1 MNLRAEQFDQF
12 QDSESIWGKYI
23 REAIS
28 KATREIGIVNVLIAG
43 KTGVGKSTLI
53 NAIFHGKLAETGQG
67 KPVTK
72 ETRKYTK
79 KGIPLAIYDTRG
91 LELEEDRKPLEE
103 LEKFVRQQKDS
114 EDASQHI
121 HIAWMCFTE
130 KMSRVED
137 AEIKLHQMLAE
148 HMPIL
153 GVITKVSNDQGFR
166 AEVQR
171 LLPRAANVVRVRALP
186 ERLDDGHVM
195 LPKGLQEL
203 VEATMELIP
212 EATQSAFAAAQ
223 KVSIDLKKN
232 AAHKV
237 VAAAA
242 TTAAGV
248 GAIPIPASDAVA
260 LVPIQI
266 TMLAGISKVFGI
278 GLSLEFLATLVAAM
292 GGTVGVTFLGRAIVS
307 SLLKLIPGVGSV
319 TGGAIAATTAAA
331 LTTALGELYIAVLVK
346 LTADSGGDAPSPD
359 DIAREFKSELKNRL
373 ANR

>member
-1 MNLRAEQFDQF
+1 MKPIADLFDLF
-12 QDSESIWGKYI
+12 QDSESIWGRYI

-28 KATREIGIVNVLIAG
+28 KATREIRIVNVLIAG

-53 NAIFHGKLAETGQG
+53 NEIFHGQLAETGQG

-103 LEKFVRQQKDS
+103 LEEFVRQQKDS
-114 EDASQHI
+114 EDARQHI
-121 HIAWMCFTE
+121 HIAWICFTE
-130 KMSRVED
+130 GMRRVED
-137 AEIKLHQMLAE
+137 AEIELHQMLAA

-153 GVITKVSNDQGFR
+153 GVITKAQNDRGFK
-166 AEVQR
+166 AEVER
-171 LLPRAANVVRVRALP
+171 LLPRAKNVVRVRALP
-186 ERLDDGHVM
+186 ERFDDGHEM
-195 LPKGLQEL
+195 KQMGLQEL

-212 EATQSAFAAAQ
+212 EATQLAFAAAQ

-237 VAAAA
+237 VAGAA
-242 TTAAGV
+242 TAAAGV

-292 GGTVGVTFLGRAIVS
+292 AGTVGATVAGRAIVS

-319 TGGAIAATTAAA
+319 AGGAIAATTAAA

-359 DIAREFKSELKNRL
+359 DIAREFKNRL